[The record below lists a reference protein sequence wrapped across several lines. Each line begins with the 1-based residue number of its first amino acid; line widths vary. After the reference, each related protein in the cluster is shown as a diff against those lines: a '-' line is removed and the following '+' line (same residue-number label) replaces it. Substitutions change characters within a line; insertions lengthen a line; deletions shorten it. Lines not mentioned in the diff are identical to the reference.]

1 MESRIQILNRL
12 AHKWSRNNPDCIAVD
27 TFDEW
32 LLYYDSEATIK
43 LVYIAMQDYAK
54 PIKNNVDLDFVSKPL
69 DPELAKLMDEHCK
82 EQGTKEPIKKRF

>member
-1 MESRIQILNRL
+1 MLPNAKYKQSNFKRMESRIQILNRL

-32 LLYYDSEATIK
+32 LLYYDSEATIR

-54 PIKNNVDLDFVSKPL
+54 QSLK
-69 DPELAKLMDEHCK
+69 
-82 EQGTKEPIKKRF
+82 